1 MSSNESF
8 LRGTI
13 GRILQLIAHYGPGAR
28 TLRVKL
34 HRWRG
39 VKIGKNVWIGYD
51 CVLETS
57 RPHLIQIDDNAEL
70 SVRVTLIAHF
80 RGAVGIHIER
90 DVFIGPGAIILPGV
104 VIGHGAVVTAG
115 SVVSSSVPP
124 MTLVQGNPARPVA
137 KCGVA
142 LVGQTPIKD
151 FYRSLRPIKAR
162 TPPSAR

>member
-1 MSSNESF
+1 MSHNESAF
-8 LRGTI
+8 RGTLS
-13 GRILQLIAHYGPGAR
+13 RVLQLIAHYSPGAR
-28 TLRVKL
+28 TLRAKL

-80 RGAVGIHIER
+80 RGAEGIHIGKN
-90 DVFIGPGAIILPGV
+90 VFIGPGAIILPGV
-104 VIGHGAVVTAG
+104 VIGEGAVVTAG

-124 MTLVQGNPARPVA
+124 MTMVQGNPARPVA
-137 KCGVA
+137 TFGVP
-142 LVGQTPIKD
+142 LVGDTPIKQ
-151 FYRSLRPIKAR
+151 FYRTLRPIKPKTPTAAR
-162 TPPSAR
+162 